1 MSFEFFL
8 SPGIG
13 ASLKSLLKDSDAT
26 VRHKATEVL
35 GIVAGSVFKF
45 QIYQSRKKG
54 TLYIK
59 TQVCHNL

>member
-1 MSFEFFL
+1 MSYQKPIYCELLL

-35 GIVAGSVFKF
+35 GIVAGTWYSSFRF
-45 QIYQSRKKG
+45 
-54 TLYIK
+54 T
-59 TQVCHNL
+59 TQEKNAHCT